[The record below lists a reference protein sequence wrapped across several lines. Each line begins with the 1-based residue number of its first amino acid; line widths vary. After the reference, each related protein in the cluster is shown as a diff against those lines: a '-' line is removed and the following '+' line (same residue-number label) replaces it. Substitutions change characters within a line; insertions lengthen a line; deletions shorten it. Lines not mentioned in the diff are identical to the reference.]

1 VTSNRETN
9 RTLALIDGDILVY
22 RASLKAQEVVSFD
35 DGCYITQADINVAY
49 HSFTAQLEDILE
61 EVEATLGATAPL
73 DFRIALSSPT
83 YFRKAIYPEYKGHR
97 AGSEGPIVR
106 KDLHQWVKDTYP
118 QAIEYDDLEGDD
130 VLGIMLTKKHK
141 IHYEKIICVSI
152 DKDLLTVPGL
162 HYNPDKP
169 EQGILEQGLEVANEF
184 HLFQTLTGDSTDG
197 YPGCPGV
204 GPAGALKVLEDPCKS
219 VRVVN
224 EFKRGA
230 RKGETEF
237 RWTKSSVPCSQWEAI
252 VYEYLK
258 KGLTEED
265 ALVQARLA
273 RILRAEDFDFNTGK
287 PILWTPE
294 SKGVVKV

>member
-1 VTSNRETN
+1 MTSNREAS
-9 RTLALIDGDILVY
+9 RVLALIDGDILIY

-35 DGCYITQADINVAY
+35 DGCYITQADINVARF
-49 HSFTAQLEDILE
+49 SFSTQLEEILE
-61 EVEATLGATAPL
+61 DLGAT

-97 AGSEGPIVR
+97 GGKEGPIVR
-106 KDLHQWVKDTYP
+106 KDMHQWVKDTYP
-118 QAIEYDDLEGDD
+118 EAIEYDDLEGDD
-130 VLGIMLTKKHK
+130 CLGIMLTKKHK
-141 IHYEKIICVSI
+141 INYYQIICVSI

-169 EQGILEQGLEVANEF
+169 EQGILQQGPKVADEF
-184 HLFQTLTGDSTDG
+184 HLYQTLVGDSTDN

-204 GPAGALKVLEDPCKS
+204 GPATALKVLEDPTKYT
-219 VRVVN
+219 RVIH
-224 EFKRGA
+224 EYKRGA
-230 RKGETEF
+230 KKGQTEL
-237 RWTKSSVPCSQWEAI
+237 RWNKSDIPCSQWGAV

-273 RILRAEDFDFNTGK
+273 RILRAEDFDFSTGK
-287 PILWTPE
+287 PILWTPDD
-294 SKGVVKV
+294 KGEMVRV